1 MYGLITFYLSTLAI
15 LAPLLACAGIGL
27 YWGVRKLPVSN
38 DFITILVTSFSMPAL
53 IFQTLYSTQLD
64 DSTLL
69 NVGLSTFLVLAF
81 AGAVFALVLYLMKL
95 PVRSLWLVTAFPNSG
110 NMGLPLTYLA
120 FGETGLSAAVIF
132 FAICSFLQNS
142 IFVRVLPSAN
152 GLPIWRS
159 PILLASLA
167 ALVMRWL
174 EIPLPHWLLESA
186 KMVGSMAVP
195 LMLLSLGLA
204 LTRIPSGSLRT
215 GSFLAALRLV
225 LGLLCAWVVTLAM
238 GLPDTISGIIMLQM
252 SMPCAVT
259 AYMFTARYTN
269 HAGDAAGA
277 VVVSTI
283 AFLVLSPIVLLLV
296 GASVP
301 GLSD

>member
-1 MYGLITFYLSTLAI
+1 VLRMYGLITFYLSTLAI

-120 FGETGLSAAVIF
+120 
-132 FAICSFLQNS
+132 
-142 IFVRVLPSAN
+142 
-152 GLPIWRS
+152 
-159 PILLASLA
+159 
-167 ALVMRWL
+167 
-174 EIPLPHWLLESA
+174 
-186 KMVGSMAVP
+186 
-195 LMLLSLGLA
+195 
-204 LTRIPSGSLRT
+204 
-215 GSFLAALRLV
+215 
-225 LGLLCAWVVTLAM
+225 
-238 GLPDTISGIIMLQM
+238 
-252 SMPCAVT
+252 
-259 AYMFTARYTN
+259 
-269 HAGDAAGA
+269 
-277 VVVSTI
+277 
-283 AFLVLSPIVLLLV
+283 
-296 GASVP
+296 
-301 GLSD
+301 